1 MKILCFFFNM
11 VDGVMIKNGM
21 NLRIFV
27 GLIIKIDVD
36 KILLLNVGIEY
47 FYSWMKNI
55 RKEKVLF
62 EELDVRGKNKKLFFI
77 L

>member
-11 VDGVMIKNGM
+11 VDGVMINNEIM

-27 GLIIKIDVD
+27 GLFVEIDVD
-36 KILLLNVGIEY
+36 KILLLNVGIEL
-47 FYSWMKNI
+47 FYSWMKSI

-62 EELDVRGKNKKLFFI
+62 EELDVR
-77 L
+77 

>member
-11 VDGVMIKNGM
+11 IDGVVINNEIM

-27 GLIIKIDVD
+27 DLFVEIDVD
-36 KILLLNVGIEY
+36 KILLLNVGIEL

-62 EELDVRGKNKKLFFI
+62 EELDVS
-77 L
+77 

>member
-11 VDGVMIKNGM
+11 VDGVMINNEIM

-27 GLIIKIDVD
+27 GLFVEIDVD
-36 KILLLNVGIEY
+36 KILLLNVGIEL

-62 EELDVRGKNKKLFFI
+62 EELDVR
-77 L
+77 

>member
-1 MKILCFFFNM
+1 MKILCFFFNI
-11 VDGVMIKNGM
+11 VDGVVINNEIM

-27 GLIIKIDVD
+27 GLFVEIDVD
-36 KILLLNVGIEY
+36 KILLLNVGIEL

-62 EELDVRGKNKKLFFI
+62 EELDVR
-77 L
+77 